1 MRAHVYYRQ
10 LKEHHNHWWFKS
22 RKIIL
27 SSIIKKHFLK
37 SIRILDYGCGAG
49 NNLQMLSSFGEV
61 YAYDNNNE
69 ITQIL
74 KKNFINNK
82 KIKFVKNIK
91 KYNNFF
97 DLIIAT
103 DVIEHI
109 QDDSYAVNFL
119 SRLLKKNGKLILT
132 VPAYNFLFSS
142 KDKDLHHKRRYTKK
156 SLNLILNK
164 KFKSKI
170 FTYYNFFLSP
180 ILIMS
185 ILYFKFLNI
194 KFIKKAEVTPPNFV
208 NNIFL
213 KIFTFERF
221 FINNNIRFP
230 FGISLLFFG
239 EKCEKN

>member
-1 MRAHVYYRQ
+1 MKTNVYYRQ

-27 SSIIKKHFLK
+27 RSIIKKHFLK
-37 SIRILDYGCGAG
+37 SIKILDYGCGAG

-61 YAYDNNNE
+61 YAYDSNNE
-69 ITQIL
+69 IT
-74 KKNFINNK
+74 K
-82 KIKFVKNIK
+82 
-91 KYNNFF
+91 FF

-109 QDDSYAVNFL
+109 QDDSRAINIL
-119 SRLLKKNGKLILT
+119 SYLLKKDGKLILT

-142 KDKDLHHKRRYTKK
+142 KDEDLYHKRRYTKK
-156 SLNLILNK
+156 SLNLILGNK
-164 KFKSKI
+164 FNNKI

-180 ILIMS
+180 ILIFG
-185 ILYFKFLNI
+185 ILYFKFCDI
-194 KFIKKAEVTPPNFV
+194 KFINKAEVTPGNFI
-208 NNIFL
+208 NNFFL
-213 KIFTFERF
+213 KIFSFERF
-221 FINNNIRFP
+221 FINNNIKFP

>member
-1 MRAHVYYRQ
+1 MKTNVYYRQ

-27 SSIIKKHFLK
+27 RSIIKKHFSK
-37 SIRILDYGCGAG
+37 SIKILDYGCGAG

-69 ITQIL
+69 ITKIL
-74 KKNFINNK
+74 KNFFCNNNK
-82 KIKFVKNIK
+82 IIFIKSIN
-91 KYNNFF
+91 KYKNFF

-109 QDDSYAVNFL
+109 QDDSRAIKIL
-119 SRLLKKNGKLILT
+119 SYLLKKKGKLILT

-156 SLNLILNK
+156 SLNLILGN
-164 KFKSKI
+164 KFKNKI

-180 ILIMS
+180 ILIFG
-185 ILYFKFLNI
+185 ILYFKFFNI
-194 KFIKKAEVTPPNFV
+194 KFINKVEITPGNFI
-208 NNIFL
+208 NNFFL
-213 KIFTFERF
+213 KIFSFERF
-221 FINNNIRFP
+221 FINNNIKFP

-239 EKCEKN
+239 EKREKN